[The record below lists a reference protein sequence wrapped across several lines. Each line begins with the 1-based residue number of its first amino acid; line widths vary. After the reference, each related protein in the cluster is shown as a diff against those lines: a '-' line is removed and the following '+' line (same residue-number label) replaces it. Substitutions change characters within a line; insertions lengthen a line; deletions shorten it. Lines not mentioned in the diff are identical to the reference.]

1 MGIFD
6 PFLDSLSDRK
16 DEAAAKSRAL
26 LSQTLEF
33 LQEKKEGLNDL
44 LDGFD
49 AKGMG
54 DKVKSWV
61 GPGSNVA
68 LTADEVRDALGK
80 DKLEALA
87 LRSKLS
93 VEEVTSKLAV
103 ELPKLVDKL
112 TPDGEMPKVDLEQ
125 HLKNLMAK
133 FDKH

>member
-1 MGIFD
+1 MGILD
-6 PFLDSLSDRK
+6 PFLDSLSDKK
-16 DEAAAKSRAL
+16 DEASAKSKAL
-26 LSQTLEF
+26 LSRTLDL
-33 LQEKKEGLNDL
+33 LQEKKDGLNDL
-44 LDGFD
+44 LSGFD

-68 LTADEVRDALGK
+68 LTTDEVREALGK
-80 DKLEALA
+80 DKLESLA

-112 TPDGEMPKVDLEQ
+112 TPDGELPKVDFKQ
-125 HLKNLMAK
+125 HLSNLRAK